1 MTSTESK
8 PSSVDRPQLIQQLR
22 NSLRPG
28 QQEMGDWQ
36 GGLLAVSAV
45 PGSGKSTG
53 MAIAAALTIARQRLH
68 PRHQLIIVTFTRS
81 AAANIK
87 AKIRQNLELLKLP
100 KWGFSV
106 QTIHGLAFKIAGRH
120 PDLAQLDL
128 DQQSLV
134 EANQTHR
141 LIRICVEQW
150 ITNHPQAYQQLIA
163 GLEFDGEDAERLR
176 RQSVLR
182 TDVLPNLA
190 HTVIQEAKSS
200 GLSPDDLHRLGQLQG
215 DPYAILNIAAGLYR
229 LYQEQMRSQQLID
242 YDDAIIA
249 ALKVLQDPNIR
260 DLWQR
265 ETFAVFEDEAQDSSP
280 LQQQLLDTLAQNPD
294 GTANLIRVGDPNQAI
309 NSTFTPADPIYFRRF
324 CRHCA
329 QHHQRTTIQ
338 RAGRSSPIL
347 IEAANFT
354 LNWINQQWVKP
365 ASVPSSRDRQ
375 TQPPSPA
382 IKSPPP
388 FQVQMIEPVTADDP
402 QPNANPDP
410 IAGGLELHRP
420 QDISESVDRLGQ
432 KVSDLFE
439 QYPQASAAVLVRQKK
454 QGNFVA
460 SELDQYHNH
469 LNIYNVEAEER
480 LSGIPLEML
489 NLLQFLHR
497 PHSREAVKAAL
508 EVLVDHQ
515 LIPRQDLDRLASI
528 PEQFLYPTILEA
540 PQPPEVRQARHLC
553 RCLLQARLELPQTHL
568 IGFLALTLNYNAS
581 ELATADKLNERLLQQ
596 TSDRLSLEEILD
608 NLTRLV
614 NSERFDRVETDA
626 SESKYTQPGQLTIL
640 TMHKAKGLD
649 WDCVFLPFLQE
660 NNIPGELYVKPQ
672 MQFLGHF
679 TLDEV
684 ARGQIRQHLWNRDA
698 ADNEPDN
705 EPSQNC
711 QSYDDYWQLAEQLKK
726 AEDYRLFYV
735 AMTRAKRFLW
745 LSAAKNAPF
754 TWNNLQNPQ
763 PFPASPPFNALWEEY
778 YGQ

>member
-1 MTSTESK
+1 MTLSESK
-8 PSSVDRPQLIQQLR
+8 PSAIDRPQLIQQLR

-128 DQQSLV
+128 DQQNLIQP
-134 EANQTHR
+134 NQNHR
-141 LIRICVEQW
+141 LIRSCVERW
-150 ITNHPQAYQQLIA
+150 ITDHPQAYQQLIT
-163 GLEFDGEDAERLR
+163 GLEFDGEESERLR

-200 GLSPDDLHRLGQLQG
+200 GLSPEDLHHLGQLQG
-215 DPYAILNIAAGLYR
+215 DPYAILTIAAGLYR

-249 ALKVLQDPNIR
+249 ALKVLQNPNIR
-260 DLWQR
+260 DFWQR

-280 LQQQLLDTLAQNPD
+280 LQQQLLDSLAQNPD
-294 GTANLIRVGDPNQAI
+294 GSANLIRVGDPNQAI

-324 CRHCA
+324 CHQCA
-329 QHHQRTTIQ
+329 QQQRQTTIQ

-347 IEAANFT
+347 IDAANFT
-354 LNWINQQWVKP
+354 LNWINQQWTKP
-365 ASVPSSRDRQ
+365 TSTPSSRDR
-375 TQPPSPA
+375 TTKPPSPA

-388 FQVQMIEPVTADDP
+388 FQVQQIEPVTADDP
-402 QPNANPDP
+402 QANANPDP
-410 IAGGLELHRP
+410 IAAGLELHRP
-420 QDISESVDRLGQ
+420 RDISESVDRLGQ
-432 KVSDLFE
+432 RISDLFA
-439 QYPQASAAVLVRQKK
+439 QYPQASAAVLVRQKN
-454 QGNFVA
+454 QGHFVA
-460 SELDQYHNH
+460 SELNQYHNH
-469 LNIYNVEAEER
+469 LNLYEVDAEER

-508 EVLVDHQ
+508 EVLVNHQ
-515 LIPRQDLDRLASI
+515 LIPRQDLDRLASS

-540 PQPPEVRQARHLC
+540 PQPPDVRQARHLC

-568 IGFLALTLNYNAS
+568 IGFLGLTLNYNAS

-596 TSDRLSLEEILD
+596 TSDRLSLEELLD
-608 NLTRLV
+608 NLSLIV
-614 NSERFDRVETDA
+614 NSERFDHVETDA

-649 WDCVFLPFLQE
+649 WDFVFIPFLQE
-660 NNIPGELYVKPQ
+660 KNIPGELYVKPQ

-679 TLDEV
+679 SLDEV

-698 ADNEPDN
+698 PDN
-705 EPSQNC
+705 EPTPQC

-745 LSAAKNAPF
+745 LSAAKEAPF
-754 TWNNLQNPQ
+754 TWNKIENLQAL
-763 PFPASPPFNALWEEY
+763 PASPPFNALWEWRL
-778 YGQ
+778 GKRQ

>member
-8 PSSVDRPQLIQQLR
+8 PSQVDRLQLIQQLR

-106 QTIHGLAFKIAGRH
+106 QTIHSLAFKIAGRH

-128 DQQSLV
+128 DQQNLV
-134 EANQTHR
+134 QPNQNHR
-141 LIRICVEQW
+141 LIRSCVERW
-150 ITNHPQAYQQLIA
+150 ITDHPQAYQQLIT

-190 HTVIQEAKSS
+190 QTVIQEAKSS
-200 GLSPDDLHRLGQLQG
+200 GLSPEDLHHLGQLQG
-215 DPYAILNIAAGLYR
+215 DPYAILTIAAGLYR

-260 DLWQR
+260 DFWQR

-280 LQQQLLDTLAQNPD
+280 LQQQLLDSLAQNPD
-294 GTANLIRVGDPNQAI
+294 GSANLIRVGDPNQAI

-324 CRHCA
+324 CHQCA
-329 QHHQRTTIQ
+329 QHHQHTTIQ

-347 IEAANFT
+347 IDAANFT
-354 LNWINQQWVKP
+354 LNWINQQWTKP
-365 ASVPSSRDRQ
+365 ASAPSSRNPK
-375 TQPPSPA
+375 TKPPSPA

-388 FQVQMIEPVTADDP
+388 FQVQMIEPVTANDP
-402 QPNANPDP
+402 QPNANPAP
-410 IAGGLELHRP
+410 IAAGLELHRP
-420 QDISESVDRLGQ
+420 RDISESVDRLGQ
-432 KVSDLFE
+432 RISDLFA
-439 QYPQASAAVLVRQKK
+439 QYPQASAAVLVRQKN
-454 QGNFVA
+454 QGHFVA
-460 SELDQYHNH
+460 SELNQYHNH
-469 LNIYNVEAEER
+469 LNLYEVDTEER

-508 EVLVDHQ
+508 EVLVNRQ
-515 LIPRQDLDRLASI
+515 LIPRQDLDRLASS
-528 PEQFLYPTILEA
+528 PEHFLYPTILEA
-540 PQPPEVRQARHLC
+540 PQPPDMRQARHLC

-568 IGFLALTLNYNAS
+568 IGFLGLTLNYNAS

-596 TSDRLSLEEILD
+596 TSDRLSLDEILD
-608 NLTRLV
+608 NLTLLV
-614 NSERFDRVETDA
+614 NSERFDCVETDA

-649 WDCVFLPFLQE
+649 WDFVFIPFLQE

-698 ADNEPDN
+698 PDN
-705 EPSQNC
+705 EPAPQC

-745 LSAAKNAPF
+745 LSAAKEAPF
-754 TWNNLQNPQ
+754 TWNKIENLQAL
-763 PFPASPPFNALWEEY
+763 PASPPFNALWEQAI
-778 YGQ
+778 GNRQ